1 MKIELTTSA
10 KSVELTNMVIA
21 RAVESL
27 EEQPHIMKAYGL
39 SLNDLEKVKSFRKSL
54 INAFLK
60 K

>member
-27 EEQPHIMKAYGL
+27 EEQPNIMKAYGL